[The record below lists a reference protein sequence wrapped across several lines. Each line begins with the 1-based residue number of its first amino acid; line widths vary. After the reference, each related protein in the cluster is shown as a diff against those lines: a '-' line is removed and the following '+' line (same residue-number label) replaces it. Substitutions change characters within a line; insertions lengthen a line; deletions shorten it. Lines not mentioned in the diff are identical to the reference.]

1 MTVVHAGAAGPGHGV
16 RRVDLVRPEG
26 ARWLPTR
33 HSGDGVL
40 VLAGSSGRIDD
51 ERARL
56 FAGHGCLAESV
67 RWFGGDGQSAGPWEV
82 PLETFTD
89 RLDALAGECDRVW
102 IVGTSFGAE
111 AALATAARAPG
122 VAGVVAFAP
131 SDVVWAGYDRT
142 GAERS
147 HWTWGGV
154 PLPFVPID
162 PDGWPTEAPPRFS
175 PVHER
180 SRLTFA
186 DRVGPATIEVE
197 RIARVVVVAGGDD
210 EVWPSTVHAEN
221 VRRRR
226 AEHGVETVVVA
237 GADAGHRAVLPGES
251 VVRGGTTMR
260 RGGTEAA
267 DRELGAR
274 AWTAITTLLASAR

>member
-1 MTVVHAGAAGPGHGV
+1 MTAVPGP
-16 RRVDLVRPEG
+16 RRADLVRPEG
-26 ARWLPTR
+26 VWWLPSH

-40 VLAGSSGRIDD
+40 VLAGSSGRVDD

-56 FAGHGCLAESV
+56 FAGIGCLAESI
-67 RWFGGDGQSAGPWEV
+67 RWFGGEGQSAGPWGV

-89 RLDALAGECDRVW
+89 RLDALASECDRVW

-131 SDVVWAGYDRT
+131 SDVVWGGHDPAGV
-142 GAERS
+142 ERS
-147 HWTWGGV
+147 HWTWGGE

-162 PDGWPTEAPPRFS
+162 PDGWPSEAPPRFS
-175 PVHER
+175 PLYER
-180 SRLTFA
+180 SRRTFA

-210 EVWPSTVHAEN
+210 QVWPSTVHAEN

-226 AEHGVETVVVA
+226 AEHGAETVVVE
-237 GADAGHRAVLPGES
+237 GAAAGHRAVLPGEP
-251 VVRGGTTMR
+251 VVQGDATMR

-274 AWTAITTLLASAR
+274 AWTAITTLLAAAR

>member
-1 MTVVHAGAAGPGHGV
+1 MTAVPAVPDL
-16 RRVDLVRPEG
+16 RRIDLVRPDG
-26 ARWLPTR
+26 VRWVPER

-40 VLAGSSGRIDD
+40 VLAGSSGRVDV

-56 FAGHGCLAESV
+56 FASHGCLAESI
-67 RWFGGDGQSAGPWEV
+67 RWFGGEGQSAGPWDV
-82 PLETFTD
+82 PLETFVD
-89 RLDALAGECDRVW
+89 RVDALASECDRVW

-111 AALATAARAPG
+111 AALATAARAHG
-122 VAGVVAFAP
+122 VSGVVAFAP
-131 SDVVWAGYDRT
+131 SDVVWAGYDPA

-147 HWTWGGV
+147 HWTWGGA

-162 PDGWPTEAPPRFS
+162 QGGWGTEAPPRFL
-175 PVHER
+175 PVYER
-180 SRLTFA
+180 SRQVFA
-186 DRVGPATIEVE
+186 DRVAAATIAVE

-210 EVWPSTVHAEN
+210 QVWSSSLHAEN
-221 VRRRR
+221 IRRRR
-226 AEHGVETVVVA
+226 AEHGADTVVVVDA
-237 GADAGHRAVLPGES
+237 GAGHRAILPGES

-274 AWTAITTLLASAR
+274 AWRACTAMLTASR

>member
-1 MTVVHAGAAGPGHGV
+1 MKAEPDL
-16 RRVDLVRPEG
+16 RRADLVRPEG
-26 ARWLPTR
+26 VRWLPAH

-40 VLAGSSGRIDD
+40 VLAGSSGRVDD
-51 ERARL
+51 ERARA
-56 FAGHGCLAESV
+56 FAGLGCLAESI
-67 RWFGGDGQSAGPWEV
+67 RWFGGEGQSAGPWDV
-82 PLETFTD
+82 PLETFVD
-89 RLDALAGECDRVW
+89 RLDALASGCDRVW

-131 SDVVWAGYDRT
+131 SDVVWAGYDPT

-147 HWTWGGV
+147 HWTWAGE

-162 PDGWPTEAPPRFS
+162 PDGWASEAPPRFS
-175 PVHER
+175 PLYER
-180 SRLTFA
+180 SRRTFA

-210 EVWPSTVHAEN
+210 QVWPSTVHAEN

-226 AEHGVETVVVA
+226 AEHGAETVVVEAA
-237 GADAGHRAVLPGES
+237 GAGHRAVLPGEP
-251 VVRGGTTMR
+251 VVQGGTTMR

-274 AWTAITTLLASAR
+274 AWTAITTLLAAAR